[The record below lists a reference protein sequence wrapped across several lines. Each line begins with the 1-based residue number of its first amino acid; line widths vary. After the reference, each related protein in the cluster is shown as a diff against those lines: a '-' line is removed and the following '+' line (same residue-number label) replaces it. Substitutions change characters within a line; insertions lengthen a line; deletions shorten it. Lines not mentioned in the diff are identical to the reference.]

1 MKIMVCMSN
10 VRDAATKIAFTNN
23 NTQFNT
29 TGSQFIS
36 NPYYALSPRTEH
48 VAQTGIS
55 ISANLYIAIEIPGVK
70 TSLAKINS
78 SKNKTTEAPFFS
90 YDFDLISRSVSVK
103 KVSLQNKRICCD
115 GQ

>member
-1 MKIMVCMSN
+1 MKIMVCMGN
-10 VRDAATKIAFTNN
+10 VRNAATKIAFTNN

-36 NPYYALSPRTEH
+36 NPYYGTQLHSEH

-55 ISANLYIAIEIPGVK
+55 IKANLYIAIEIPGVK
-70 TSLAKINS
+70 TFPAKINS

-90 YDFDLISRSVSVK
+90 YDFDLIPKSALAKRLE
-103 KVSLQNKRICCD
+103 LQNKRICCD